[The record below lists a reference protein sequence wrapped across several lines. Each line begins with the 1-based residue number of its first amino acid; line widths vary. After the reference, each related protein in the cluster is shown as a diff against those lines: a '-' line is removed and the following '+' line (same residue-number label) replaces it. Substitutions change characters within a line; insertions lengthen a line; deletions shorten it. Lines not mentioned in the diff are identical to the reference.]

1 MTTKQEIAG
10 KGHSNTNKKFR
21 CTLLTKDDNPL
32 TLFRVPVGWNE
43 SELTFIRDS
52 VYKGVLETYST
63 TSFEFTKEGMDFIQT
78 AYERGGVDY
87 EIVIYIDI
95 LVNSTFQYQRYFTG
109 KIDLSNYSINS
120 TSVKCEIIPTG
131 FQNLILNRDSIDVNL
146 LSTKF
151 IGGGE
156 DSMPQISGVPIT
168 TIIPTYD
175 AIANADW
182 RFVDNITLT
191 PGTVSHWSGMDINA
205 TEFEST
211 EAISQDINL
220 FVGNAPE
227 NFFLSLIDRTVLL
240 VGNVTMIFQSF
251 SVATDFNMTLK
262 LYKNDSIIQ
271 SWSDSALA
279 VHGVTFSFDVDE
291 SIILLANDVLRLAVE
306 STAIVSYN
314 ISYSTSALSMSES
327 VGDTLPASS
336 VRSFPVFEFVTRI
349 LQLYSGEVYPLE
361 STLLGRTDSEPTS
374 YGADG
379 EFSLITF
386 TNGLLIRL
394 FDVSQVTFNASL
406 KDAFKTLNGILNIG
420 LGFEDGKV
428 VIENE
433 KYFYDI
439 EDNPDYP
446 ATDTEQYLVNQILD
460 LSDDVTN
467 ELISKDVLPDWY
479 ANEIDSGYNN
489 FEYENIQG
497 LKEFNTKSSY
507 TTPLKSIKRK
517 LDLVSE
523 YRFDTQGVN
532 KLREKPHSD
541 NSTEDVSGDN
551 DVFGFDVK
559 RLGVFTV
566 KTDDD
571 FDLVTGGI
579 DPEESYNLNFTP
591 RRNLEKHGNRIKSM
605 QFDLGKEIQW
615 MKSEKNTKLITQKTG
630 ETDAKSENGDITVSD
645 LTDGYWLPES
655 YTCEA
660 PVDELTISAIQANP
674 RGVIKIGTDKYGW
687 ILEVQTNNSE
697 NKGQFKLLRVDLNN
711 VKVVV

>member
-1 MTTKQEIAG
+1 LSTQEQIAG
-10 KGHSNTNKKFR
+10 LSHSNTEKRFR
-21 CTLLTKDDNPL
+21 YTLLTKDDPSL
-32 TLFRVPVGWNE
+32 TMYHAPEGWE
-43 SELTFIRDS
+43 TGELTFIRDPL
-52 VYKGVLETYST
+52 YKGVIESYST
-63 TSFEFTKEGMDFIQT
+63 DSLKFVKEAKNFIQT
-78 AYERGGVDY
+78 AYERGGIDY
-87 EIVIYIDI
+87 EITIYIDI
-95 LVNSTFQYQRYFTG
+95 LNNSFSYQRYFTG
-109 KIDLSNYSINS
+109 KLDLSTYEINSINVS
-120 TSVKCEIIPTG
+120 CEVIPSG
-131 FQNLILNRDSIDVNL
+131 FQNVVLNRDDIKVDLFN
-146 LSTKF
+146 TKF
-151 IGGGE
+151 IGGG
-156 DSMPQISGVPIT
+156 DRAMPQISGVPIT

-446 ATDTEQYLVNQILD
+446 VTDTEKYTTNQILD
-460 LSDDVTN
+460 LSTWLNDEV
-467 ELISKDVLPDWY
+467 ISKAVLPEWY
-479 ANEIDSGYNN
+479 ANEIKVGYNS

-497 LKEFNTKSSY
+497 LKEFNTKSNY
-507 TTPLKSIKRK
+507 VTPLKSIKRL
-517 LDLVSE
+517 LDLVSPF
-523 YRFDTQGVN
+523 RFDTQGVN
-532 KLREKPHSD
+532 KLRAKPQ
-541 NSTEDVSGDN
+541 NAFGTEDVSGDN

-559 RLGVFTV
+559 RATVFEV

-571 FDLVTGGI
+571 FILVSGGI
-579 DPEESYNLNFTP
+579 DPAQSYNLNFTP
-591 RRNLEKHGNRIKSM
+591 RRNLERHGNRISSM
-605 QFDLGKEIQW
+605 RFAAGDEIQW
-615 MKSEKNTKLITQKTG
+615 MKSDKNTKLVTQKTG
-630 ETDAKSENGDITVSD
+630 EVEKPENEDLLVNDLDA
-645 LTDGYWLPES
+645 GYWMPEA
-655 YTCEA
+655 YQVEA
-660 PVDELTISAIQANP
+660 PIDEDTVTALQLNS
-674 RGVIKIGTDKYGW
+674 RGVVKIGTDKYGW
-687 ILEVQTNNSE
+687 LLECQTNNE
-697 NKGQFKLLRVDLNN
+697 NKKGSFKLLRVNLQN
-711 VKVVV
+711 VKVIV